1 MKKICLSAI
10 VLACCATFQSARAE
24 NFSIT
29 AGGLGNIYVVDA
41 RPQLEPGVGGYFAFD
56 YRWAPELSTT
66 FSVLV
71 TTQNGTGIS
80 AGNNNILVFG
90 LPTVDFKYYPIP
102 EASHFD
108 PFLVAG
114 VGFYLVSDGSGGNGT
129 QAAGMGA
136 QAGVGCDF
144 YFTQKLS
151 FQTQGV
157 FRSIALIDAASGN
170 NNGTAIFP
178 FSLQGG
184 LSYHF

>member
-1 MKKICLSAI
+1 MKKILWTTVFLTCMS
-10 VLACCATFQSARAE
+10 LAGYSNAE
-24 NFSIT
+24 NFSVT
-29 AGGLGNIYVVDA
+29 AGAMGNIYVVDA
-41 RPQLEPGVGGYFAFD
+41 RPQLDPGVGGYFAFD

-80 AGNNNILVFG
+80 SGNNNILVFG

-108 PFLVAG
+108 PFLMAG
-114 VGFYLVSDGSGGNGT
+114 VGFYLVSDGSGGTGT

-136 QAGVGCDF
+136 QAGLGCDF

-151 FQTQGV
+151 FQAMGV
-157 FRSIALIDAASGN
+157 FRSIALIDAVSGS
-170 NNGTAIFP
+170 NNGTSIFP

>member
-1 MKKICLSAI
+1 MKKIIAVITLLASC
-10 VLACCATFQSARAE
+10 VLTPTVHAE
-24 NFSIT
+24 NFSVT
-29 AGGLGNIYVVDA
+29 AGGMGNIYVVDA

-56 YRWAPELSTT
+56 YRWAPEVSTT

-80 AGNNNILVFG
+80 TGNNNILVFG
-90 LPTVDFKYYPIP
+90 IPTVDFKYYPIP

-108 PFLVAG
+108 PFLMAG
-114 VGFYLVSDGSGGNGT
+114 VGFYLVSDGSGGTGT

-136 QAGVGCDF
+136 QAGIGCDF

-151 FQTQGV
+151 FQAQGV
-157 FRSIALIDAASGN
+157 FRSIALIDAISGS

>member
-1 MKKICLSAI
+1 MKKIAQMLLFIFSTTISLPA
-10 VLACCATFQSARAE
+10 LAE
-24 NFSIT
+24 NFSVT
-29 AGGLGNIYVVDA
+29 AGAMGNIYVVDA
-41 RPQLEPGVGGYFAFD
+41 RPQLDPGVGGFFAFD

-90 LPTVDFKYYPIP
+90 IPTVDFKYYPVP
-102 EASHFD
+102 EATYFD
-108 PFLVAG
+108 PFMLAG

-151 FQTQGV
+151 AQFMGI
-157 FRSIALIDAASGN
+157 FRSIALIDGISGS

>member
-1 MKKICLSAI
+1 MKKLALTILTLTLASA
-10 VLACCATFQSARAE
+10 ATPALAE
-24 NFSIT
+24 NFSVT
-29 AGGLGNIYVVDA
+29 AGGMGNIYVVDA
-41 RPQLEPGVGGYFAFD
+41 RPELDPGVGGYFAFD

-66 FSVLV
+66 FSVVV

-90 LPTVDFKYYPIP
+90 IPTVDFKYYPIP
-102 EASHFD
+102 EATYFD
-108 PFLVAG
+108 PFLLGG

-151 FQTQGV
+151 FQFMGI
-157 FRSIALIDAASGN
+157 FRSIALIDGISGT

>member
-1 MKKICLSAI
+1 MNKRMIIVTLVACSAI
-10 VLACCATFQSARAE
+10 SSAARAE
-24 NFSIT
+24 NFSVT
-29 AGGLGNIYVVDA
+29 AGGMGNIYIVDA
-41 RPQLEPGVGGYFAFD
+41 RPQLEPGVGGFFAFN
-56 YRWAPELSTT
+56 YRWAPELSTA

-80 AGNNNILVFG
+80 NGNNNILVFG
-90 LPTVDFKYYPIP
+90 IPTIDFKYYPVP

-108 PFLVAG
+108 PFLQAG

-136 QAGVGCDF
+136 QAGLGCDF

-151 FQTQGV
+151 FQASGV
-157 FRSIALIDAASGN
+157 FRSIALIDAISGS

>member
-1 MKKICLSAI
+1 MKKTI
-10 VLACCATFQSARAE
+10 VAGVAFACCVLSQAAWAE
-24 NFSIT
+24 NFSVT
-29 AGGLGNIYVVDA
+29 AGGMGNIYVVDA
-41 RPQLEPGVGGYFAFD
+41 RPQLDPGVGGYFAFD

-71 TTQNGTGIS
+71 TTQDGTGIS

-90 LPTVDFKYYPIP
+90 IPTVDFKYYPIP

-108 PFLVAG
+108 PFLMAG
-114 VGFYLVSDGSGGNGT
+114 VGFYLVSDGSNGTGT

-136 QAGVGCDF
+136 QAGLGCDF

-151 FQTQGV
+151 FQAQGV
-157 FRSIALIDAASGN
+157 FRSIALIDAVSGT

>member
-1 MKKICLSAI
+1 MKKIIAVMTL
-10 VLACCATFQSARAE
+10 LASCALAPTAHAE
-24 NFSIT
+24 NFSVT
-29 AGGLGNIYVVDA
+29 AGAMGNIYVVDA
-41 RPQLEPGVGGYFAFD
+41 RPQLDPGIGGFFAFD
-56 YRWAPELSTT
+56 YRWAPEVSTT

-90 LPTVDFKYYPIP
+90 LPTIDFKYYPIP

-108 PFLVAG
+108 PFLMAG
-114 VGFYLVSDGSGGNGT
+114 VGFYLVSDGSGGAGT

-136 QAGVGCDF
+136 QAGLGCDF

-151 FQTQGV
+151 FQAAGV
-157 FRSIALIDAASGN
+157 FRSIALIDAVSGS